1 MFKLL
6 PCIACVAGREVKGLT
21 NDKWQVLVTTN
32 KPVRVNIES
41 NITTHKERKNIV
53 GIRFDSN
60 LSLENQFSNRCKKAN
75 QKLHALARIVSYKD
89 FDKQK
94 CLMEAFKSQF
104 KYCPLVWMF
113 HRRKL
118 NNRINK
124 IHERALRLTY
134 EDTHSSFYRKR

>member
-6 PCIACVAGREVKGLT
+6 PCIACVARREVKGLT

-41 NITTHKERKNIV
+41 NITTHKGRKNIV

-75 QKLHALARIVSYKD
+75 QKLHAFARFVS
-89 FDKQK
+89 
-94 CLMEAFKSQF
+94 
-104 KYCPLVWMF
+104 
-113 HRRKL
+113 
-118 NNRINK
+118 
-124 IHERALRLTY
+124 
-134 EDTHSSFYRKR
+134 